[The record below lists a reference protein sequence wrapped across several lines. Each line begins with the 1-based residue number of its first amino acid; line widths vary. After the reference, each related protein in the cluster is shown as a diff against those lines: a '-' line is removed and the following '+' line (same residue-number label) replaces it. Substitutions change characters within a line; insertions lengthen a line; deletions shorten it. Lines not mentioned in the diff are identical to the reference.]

1 MKFRHFLLAA
11 ATVVLLAACSTSN
24 QQNQAEQQATDS
36 LVVNVYTHRHYDA
49 DKQLF
54 ADFEKLTGIKVN
66 VKTASADELQKLMEM
81 EGANCPADVLLTVDA
96 GRLVRAKDK
105 GLLQPIQSA
114 VLNANIPAH
123 LRDGEGYWYAF
134 TQRARV
140 IVYNKEKV
148 KPSELSTYEEL
159 TSPKWK
165 KRILVRPSDNI
176 YNQSLLASIIAHKG
190 EETALLWAKGI
201 VANMA
206 REPKGNDRDQ
216 IYAVAN
222 GEGDIAIV
230 NSYYLGQ
237 MLHSKEA
244 ADTIAAKKIGI
255 FFPNQADRGAHMN
268 VSGGGVA
275 KYAPHKEN
283 AIKLLE
289 FLSSEQAQK
298 VFAEANQEYPVKPG
312 VPLSATLAS
321 WGTFKADTLSVV
333 QLGKFNTAAVKIL
346 DAAGWK

>member
-1 MKFRHFLLAA
+1 MKQMLFVAA
-11 ATVVLLAACSTSN
+11 AVLWLAACTDSE
-24 QQNQAEQQATDS
+24 QKNQASERKNADS
-36 LVVNVYTHRHYDA
+36 LTVNVYTHRHYDA

-54 ADFEKLTGIKVN
+54 AEFEQLTGIKVN

-96 GRLVRAKDK
+96 GRLVRAKEKD
-105 GLLQPIQSA
+105 LLQPVQSEI
-114 VLNANIPAH
+114 LNANIPARF
-123 LRDGEGYWYAF
+123 RDEEGYWYAL
-134 TQRARV
+134 TRRARV

-159 TSPKWK
+159 TAPKWK

-176 YNQSLLASIIAHKG
+176 YNQSLLASFIAHKG
-190 EETALLWAKGI
+190 EEAALQWAKGI

-206 REPKGNDRDQ
+206 RAPKGNDRDQ

-222 GEGDIAIV
+222 GEGDLAIV

-237 MLHSKEA
+237 MLNSKDP
-244 ADTIAAKKIGI
+244 ADTVAAKKIGI
-255 FFPNQADRGAHMN
+255 FFPNQADRGTHVN

-283 AIKLLE
+283 AIRLLE
-289 FLSSEQAQK
+289 FLSSDRAQQ
-298 VFAEANQEYPVKPG
+298 VFAQANQEYPVKPG
-312 VPLSATLAS
+312 VPLSAILAS
-321 WGTFKADTLSVV
+321 WGTFKDDTLAIV
-333 QLGKFNTAAVKIL
+333 QLGKLNAAAVKIF